1 MKLLKLI
8 ILFIFISTLMSKS
21 IRKKKKKVVDADA
34 AILKINAN
42 IDNLSAMDCSSAA
55 YFIIETLAK
64 GHITKKNLMIELPN
78 HTVLKNDSDS
88 LRNAINADKL
98 IVIEIQ
104 RQHLFAVFK
113 NGNTDYVYILQ
124 GFKDNFHLKDWIS
137 STGTDGINKGSYLV
151 LEQFLDH
158 WKNVW
163 DTSLSLDERL
173 ENLIYIVKPKN
184 FQKTGVTQENIKK
197 YFKNTLKFSYALAFE
212 IDLNKT
218 PDYTPLS
225 GLI

>member
-1 MKLLKLI
+1 MKFIKLI
-8 ILFIFISTLMSKS
+8 ILFIFISSLLSKS
-21 IRKKKKKVVDADA
+21 IRKKKKKVIDADA
-34 AILKINAN
+34 AILKVRAN
-42 IDNLSAMDCSSAA
+42 INNLTAMDCSSAA
-55 YFIIETLAK
+55 LFLIETLAK
-64 GHITKKNLMIELPN
+64 GHITGKNLMIQFPS

-88 LRNAINADKL
+88 IRNAINSDKL
-98 IVIEIQ
+98 IVFEIQ
-104 RQHLFAVFK
+104 RQHLFTVFK

-124 GFKDNFHLKDWIS
+124 GFKDNFHLLDWIS

-197 YFKNTLKFSYALAFE
+197 YFKNTLKFTSALAFE
-212 IDLNKT
+212 IDLDKT